1 MYTENHWASL
11 AVTHSGLLWFSG
23 PHPELACSLQLA
35 KPLASCVGLR
45 LHVTSQNQSQVLYG
59 RFLKDTDPSAHLPQI
74 VTMAFLLCSF
84 IQYVPL
90 PVDSGLQESM
100 AFVCCLLCPQSL
112 AHRRHSLNG
121 CWMNKCMKET
131 HGILNGPLPPWRK
144 EESRVPFASGQLV
157 CLSQGHIM
165 TFMAF
170 FSDKN
175 IKTVFSECVVIKMN
189 IIRAGV
195 IVICTLFIFYF

>member
-1 MYTENHWASL
+1 
-11 AVTHSGLLWFSG
+11 
-23 PHPELACSLQLA
+23 
-35 KPLASCVGLR
+35 
-45 LHVTSQNQSQVLYG
+45 
-59 RFLKDTDPSAHLPQI
+59 
-74 VTMAFLLCSF
+74 
-84 IQYVPL
+84 
-90 PVDSGLQESM
+90 
-100 AFVCCLLCPQSL
+100 
-112 AHRRHSLNG
+112 
-121 CWMNKCMKET
+121 MNKYMKET
-131 HGILNGPLPPWRK
+131 HGILNGPLPSWRK

-165 TFMAF
+165 TFMAS